1 MGIDILKANTDNYEE
16 SQNDG
21 FGWTNIEHRDEDP
34 YSVDDEVN
42 RGKEKL

>member
-21 FGWTNIEHRDEDP
+21 FCKSP
-34 YSVDDEVN
+34 
-42 RGKEKL
+42 KLDIQFKID